1 MSCRNP
7 VGYESGASS
16 IACDADDVE
25 ASWYR
30 RAARCLHVAALEAL
44 SPTRCAGCER
54 PGTLICE
61 RCLARLPLIDPRH
74 ACMRCGAPFGEIL
87 CTECDRDGAGA
98 NASPVARC
106 LAMATYEDPL
116 DRIIRVYKDAGERG
130 LAPLLAEMLADTA
143 AHAERVAPERYG
155 GVVSDAD
162 ALVFV
167 PATAVAYVR
176 RGYDHMEQIAAELSR
191 RSGVPMLDALA
202 KLGGADQRA
211 LGRKDRRAGMRGVFE
226 VVERVRDMRLVL
238 VDDVCTTG
246 ATLDAAAEA
255 LRRAGAHQ
263 VDALVL
269 ARVWGR

>member
-7 VGYESGASS
+7 VGYESDASS
-16 IACDADDVE
+16 FVCDAGGVE

-30 RAARCLHVAALEAL
+30 RAAKRLHVAALEAL

-54 PGTLICE
+54 PGALICE

-74 ACMRCGAPFGEIL
+74 ACVRCGAPFGEIL

-98 NASPVARC
+98 DASPIARC

-116 DRIIRVYKDAGERG
+116 DRIIRVYKDAGELR
-130 LAPLLAEMLADTA
+130 LASLFAEMLVDTA
-143 AHAERVAPERYG
+143 SHAEHVAPARYG
-155 GVVSDAD
+155 GVMSGAD

-167 PATAVAYVR
+167 SATADAYAR
-176 RGYDHMEQIAAELSR
+176 RGYDHMERIAVELSR
-191 RSGVPMLDALA
+191 RSGVPVLDALA
-202 KLGGADQRA
+202 KHGSADQRA
-211 LGRKDRRAGMRGVFE
+211 LGREERRAGMRGAFE

-255 LRRAGAHQ
+255 LRRAGTRQ

>member
-7 VGYESGASS
+7 VGCESGASS
-16 IACDADDVE
+16 AAHDVGGVE

-30 RAARCLHVAALEAL
+30 RAARRLHVAALEAL

-54 PGTLICE
+54 PGALICE

-74 ACMRCGAPFGEIL
+74 ACVRCGAPFGEIL
-87 CTECDRDGAGA
+87 CTECDRSGADA
-98 NASPVARC
+98 NASPVTRC

-116 DRIIRVYKDAGERG
+116 DRIIRVYKDAGERR

-143 AHAERVAPERYG
+143 AHAERVSPARYG
-155 GVVSDAD
+155 GVMSGAD

-167 PATAVAYVR
+167 PATADAYAR
-176 RGYDHMEQIAAELSR
+176 RGYDHMEQIAVELSR
-191 RSGVPMLDALA
+191 RSGAPMLDALA

-211 LGRKDRRAGMRGVFE
+211 LDREERRAGIRGAFE
-226 VVERVRDMRLVL
+226 VVERVRDMHLLL
-238 VDDVCTTG
+238 VDDVRTTG

-255 LRRAGAHQ
+255 LRQAGACQ